1 MCVISWYTVVFYEG
15 FKLNNK
21 TSTELRKLCAFE
33 RRHLAKRCGI
43 SATYLNHLIYLA
55 NKRPS
60 PDLALKIEMVSNGRY
75 RKEDMRP
82 DVDWSLVEG

>member
-1 MCVISWYTVVFYEG
+1 M
-15 FKLNNK
+15 NNK
-21 TSTELRKLCAFE
+21 ASAELRKLCAFE
-33 RRHLAKRCGI
+33 RRSLAKRCGI

-60 PDLALKIEMVSNGRY
+60 PDLAVKIEMAMRGRC

-82 DVDWSLVEG
+82 DVDWTLIED